1 LDIEAIVAK
10 VTQEVYARLT
20 PAEQVNSAKPARAR
34 MLTGTEL
41 ADALEHSLLNPDTS
55 AEKIR
60 QGCDEA
66 KKFGFANV
74 CVSPYFVNLAKERL
88 GGCNV
93 GICVP
98 VGFPH
103 GAASTK
109 AKCAEIREAILNGAT
124 EVDVSLQIVAIKSGD
139 FDAVEKDLAEMVS
152 VAGGRV
158 KVKAIYEQGL
168 LTDDEKQRTLSIIK
182 KSGADYVKISNALTG
197 AKACMD
203 DVKFVRSIVGPGIGI
218 KIDGGIKDAKT
229 ASILL
234 GSGAN
239 RLGCSAS
246 VQIVTVPAEA

>member
-1 LDIEAIVAK
+1 MDVEAIVAK
-10 VTQEVYARLT
+10 VTQEVYARLAST
-20 PAEQVNSAKPARAR
+20 EQAGGTKSEKARTLSGA
-34 MLTGTEL
+34 EL
-41 ADALEHSLLNPDTS
+41 ADKLEHSLLNPDTT

-66 KKFGFANV
+66 RKYGFANI
-74 CVSPYFVNLAKERL
+74 CVSPYFVSFAKERL
-88 GGCNV
+88 GGCSV
-93 GICVP
+93 GVCTP

-124 EVDVSLQIVAIKSGD
+124 ELDVSLQIVAIKSGD
-139 FDAVEKDLAEMVS
+139 FDAVKKDLAEMVS
-152 VAGGRV
+152 VAGGRA

-168 LTDDEKQRTLSIIK
+168 LTDDEKQKTLTIIK
-182 KSGADYVKISNALTG
+182 ESGADYVKISNALTG
-197 AKACMD
+197 AKACMN

-234 GSGAN
+234 GSGAD

-246 VQIVTVPAEA
+246 VQIVNDQF

>member
-1 LDIEAIVAK
+1 MDIESIVAR
-10 VTQEVYARLT
+10 VTQEVYARLA
-20 PAEQVNSAKPARAR
+20 PAGQE
-34 MLTGTEL
+34 TGTKTAAAQLRSGAEL
-41 ADALEHSLLNPDTS
+41 ADKLEHSLLNPDTS
-55 AEKIR
+55 ASKIR

-66 KKFGFANV
+66 RQYGFANV
-74 CVSPYFVNLAKERL
+74 CVSPYYVSMAKEWLR
-88 GGCNV
+88 GCNV

-124 EVDVSLQIVAIKSGD
+124 ELDVSLQIVAIKSGD
-139 FDAVEKDLAEMVS
+139 FDAVEKDLFEMVS
-152 VAGGRV
+152 VAGGRA

-168 LTDDEKQRTLSIIK
+168 LTDDEKRRTLSIIR

-197 AKACMD
+197 AKACVD
-203 DVKFVRSIVGPGIGI
+203 DVKFVRSIVGTGIGI

-229 ASILL
+229 ASALIDA
-234 GSGAN
+234 GAQ

-246 VQIVTVPAEA
+246 VQIANDQY

>member
-10 VTQEVYARLT
+10 VTEEVYARLSS
-20 PAEQVNSAKPARAR
+20 AEQADGAKPTRAR
-34 MLTGTEL
+34 MLTGLEL
-41 ADALEHSLLNPDTS
+41 AGSLEHSLLNPDTS
-55 AEKIR
+55 AEKIK
-60 QGCDEA
+60 QGCEEA
-66 KKFGFANV
+66 MKFGFANV
-74 CVSPYFVNLAKERL
+74 CVSPYFVSLAKERL
-88 GGCNV
+88 GGCNI

-124 EVDVSLQIVAIKSGD
+124 ELDVSLQIVAIKSGD
-139 FDAVEKDLAEMVS
+139 FDAAEKDLAEMVS
-152 VAGGRV
+152 VAGGRA

-168 LTDDEKQRTLSIIK
+168 LTDDEKLRTLSIIT
-182 KSGADYVKISNALTG
+182 KSGVDYVKISNALTS
-197 AKACMD
+197 AKACMN
-203 DVKFVRSIVGPGIGI
+203 DVKFVRSIVGENIGI

-234 GSGAN
+234 WAGAD

>member
-1 LDIEAIVAK
+1 MDLDMEAIVAK
-10 VTQEVYARLT
+10 VTQEVYARLGT
-20 PAEQVNSAKPARAR
+20 SGQANAAEPVRAR
-34 MLTGTEL
+34 TLAGAEL
-41 ADALEHSLLNPDTS
+41 AGKLEHSLLNPDTS

-60 QGCDEA
+60 QGCEEA
-66 KKFGFANV
+66 KKYGFANV
-74 CVSPYFVNLAKERL
+74 CVSPYFVSLAKERL
-88 GGCNV
+88 SGYHV

-124 EVDVSLQIVAIKSGD
+124 ELDVSLQIVAIKSGD

-152 VAGGRV
+152 VAGGRA

-168 LTDDEKQRTLSIIK
+168 LTDDEKKRTLSIIQ
-182 KSGADYVKISNALTG
+182 KSGADFVKISNALTG

-229 ASILL
+229 ANILL
-234 GSGAN
+234 SSGAN

-246 VQIVTVPAEA
+246 VQIVTE

>member
-1 LDIEAIVAK
+1 MDIETIVAK

-20 PAEQVNSAKPARAR
+20 ETEQSGVKPARAP
-34 MLTGTEL
+34 MLTGLEL
-41 ADALEHSLLNPDTS
+41 AGKLEHSLLNPDTS
-55 AEKIR
+55 ADKIR

-74 CVSPYFVNLAKERL
+74 CVSPYFVSLAKERL

-124 EVDVSLQIVAIKSGD
+124 ELDVSLQIVAIKSGD
-139 FDAVEKDLAEMVS
+139 FDAVEKDLCEMIS
-152 VAGGRV
+152 VAGNRA

-168 LTDDEKQRTLSIIK
+168 LTDDEKQRTLAIIK
-182 KSGADYVKISNALTG
+182 KSGVDYVKISNALTG
-197 AKACMD
+197 AKACMN
-203 DVKFVRSIVGPGIGI
+203 DVKFVRSLVGPGIGI

-234 GSGAN
+234 WSGAD

-246 VQIVTVPAEA
+246 VQIATVPAEA

>member
-1 LDIEAIVAK
+1 MDIEVIVAK
-10 VTQEVYARLT
+10 VTQEVYARLSS
-20 PAEQVNSAKPARAR
+20 AEQTEGGKPARAR
-34 MLTGTEL
+34 MLTGAEL
-41 ADALEHSLLNPDTS
+41 AGSLEHSLLNPDTS
-55 AEKIR
+55 AVKIR

-66 KKFGFANV
+66 KRFGFANV
-74 CVSPYFVNLAKERL
+74 CVSPYFVSLAKERL
-88 GGCNV
+88 AGCNI

-124 EVDVSLQIVAIKSGD
+124 ELDVSLQIVAIKSGD
-139 FDAVEKDLAEMVS
+139 FDAVEKDLVEMVS
-152 VAGGRV
+152 VADGRA

-168 LTDDEKQRTLSIIK
+168 LSDDEKQRTLAIIK
-182 KSGADYVKISNALTG
+182 KSGADYVKISNALTS
-197 AKACMD
+197 AKACMN

>member
-1 LDIEAIVAK
+1 MDIEAIVAK
-10 VTQEVYARLT
+10 VTQEVYARL
-20 PAEQVNSAKPARAR
+20 AETQTGEKPARAP
-34 MLTGTEL
+34 MLSGAEL
-41 ADALEHSLLNPDTS
+41 AGKLEHSLLNPDTS
-55 AEKIR
+55 ADKIR
-60 QGCDEA
+60 QGCEEA
-66 KKFGFANV
+66 KKYGFANV
-74 CVSPYFVNLAKERL
+74 CVSPYFVRFAKERL
-88 GGCNV
+88 GGSNV

-124 EVDVSLQIVAIKSGD
+124 ELDVSLQIVAIKSGD
-139 FDAVEKDLAEMVS
+139 FAAVEKDLCEMIS
-152 VAGGRV
+152 VAGGRA

-168 LTDDEKQRTLSIIK
+168 LTDDEKQKTLAIIQK
-182 KSGADYVKISNALTG
+182 IGPDYVKISNALTG
-197 AKACMD
+197 AKACMN
-203 DVKFVRSIVGPGIGI
+203 DVKFVRSLVGPKIGI

-234 GSGAN
+234 WSGAD